1 MVAYT
6 RSCWRRCKKG
16 TCVVNEADLI
26 PLFPLRSV
34 VFPGGRLSLQIFE
47 QRYIDLVSH
56 CMRTDTGFGICLLLK
71 GDEMVQPGSQQ
82 QVSRVGMYCKIVD
95 WDKLP
100 NGLLG
105 ITVEGLRKF
114 TVMESWVGDN
124 KLLMGSV
131 RWEVEDF
138 LGQSILPLSDDHDGL
153 VDLLKDLMAHP
164 LIEELGVSMDF
175 SDQRQLGWRLAELL
189 PIPVH
194 QKQQLLEINDTTERL
209 REIENLVVSMMQHN
223 NS

>member
-1 MVAYT
+1 M
-6 RSCWRRCKKG
+6 
-16 TCVVNEADLI
+16 NQEDLI

-47 QRYIDLVSH
+47 QRYIDLVSR
-56 CMRTDTGFGICLLLK
+56 CMKTDSGFGVCLLLK
-71 GDEMVQPGSQQ
+71 GDELAQPGTQQ

-114 TVMESWVGDN
+114 TVMDSWMSDN

-131 RWEVEDF
+131 RWESEDF
-138 LGQSILPLSDDHDGL
+138 LGQPALPMSPDQDGL
-153 VDLLKDLMAHP
+153 VDLLRDLMAHP
-164 LIEELGVSMDF
+164 LIEELGVVMDF
-175 SDQRQLGWRLAELL
+175 ADQRQLGWRLAELL

-194 QKQQLLEINDTTERL
+194 QKQQLLEINDTSERL
-209 REIENLVVSMMQHN
+209 HEIENLVVSVMQHN
-223 NS
+223 SG

>member
-1 MVAYT
+1 MT
-6 RSCWRRCKKG
+6 Q
-16 TCVVNEADLI
+16 EDLI

-56 CMRTDTGFGICLLLK
+56 CMKTDSGFGVCLLLK
-71 GDEMVQPGSQQ
+71 GDELAQPGTQQ

-105 ITVEGLRKF
+105 ITVEGARKF
-114 TVMESWVGDN
+114 TVMNSWMSDN

-131 RWEVEDF
+131 RWEQEDF
-138 LGQSILPLSDDHDGL
+138 LGQPVLPMSAEQDGL
-153 VDLLKDLMAHP
+153 VDLLRDLMAHP
-164 LIEELGVSMDF
+164 LIEELGVVMDF
-175 SDQRQLGWRLAELL
+175 ADQRQLGWRLAELL

-209 REIENLVVSMMQHN
+209 REIENLVVSVMQHN

>member
-1 MVAYT
+1 M
-6 RSCWRRCKKG
+6 RLKKG
-16 TCVVNEADLI
+16 ISNVEEADLI

-56 CMRTDTGFGICLLLK
+56 CMKKDTGFGVCLLLK
-71 GDEMVQPGSQQ
+71 GEELVQPGSQQ
-82 QVSRVGMYCKIVD
+82 QVSRVGMYCKIID

-105 ITVEGLRKF
+105 ITVEGIRKF
-114 TVMESWVGDN
+114 NVMESWVADT

-131 RWEVEDF
+131 RWEGEDF
-138 LGQSILPLSDDHDGL
+138 MGQAALPLSEEHDGL
-153 VDLLKDLMAHP
+153 VDLLRDLMAHP
-164 LIEELGVSMDF
+164 LIEELGVTMDF
-175 SDQRQLGWRLAELL
+175 TDQRQLGWRLAELL

-194 QKQQLLEINDTTERL
+194 QRQQLLEINDTSERL
-209 REIENLVVSMMQHN
+209 REIENLVVSVMQHN

>member
-1 MVAYT
+1 M
-6 RSCWRRCKKG
+6 
-16 TCVVNEADLI
+16 NQEDLI

-47 QRYIDLVSH
+47 QRYIDLVSR
-56 CMRTDTGFGICLLLK
+56 CMKTDSGFGVCLLLK
-71 GDEMVQPGSQQ
+71 GDELAQPGTQQ

-114 TVMESWVGDN
+114 TVMDSWMSDN
-124 KLLMGSV
+124 KLLMGAV
-131 RWEVEDF
+131 RWEPEDF
-138 LGQSILPLSDDHDGL
+138 LGQPALPISPDQDGL
-153 VDLLKDLMAHP
+153 VDLLRDLMAHP
-164 LIEELGVSMDF
+164 LIEELGVVMDF
-175 SDQRQLGWRLAELL
+175 ADQRQLGWRLAELL

-194 QKQQLLEINDTTERL
+194 QKQQLLEIDNTSERL
-209 REIENLVVSMMQHN
+209 RQIENLVVSVMQHN
-223 NS
+223 SD

>member
-1 MVAYT
+1 M
-6 RSCWRRCKKG
+6 
-16 TCVVNEADLI
+16 NQEDLI

-47 QRYIDLVSH
+47 QRYIDLVSR
-56 CMRTDTGFGICLLLK
+56 CMKTDSGFGVCLLLK
-71 GDEMVQPGSQQ
+71 GDELAQPGTQQ

-114 TVMESWVGDN
+114 TVMDSWMSDN

-131 RWEVEDF
+131 RWGPEDF
-138 LGQSILPLSDDHDGL
+138 LGQPALPMSPDQDGL
-153 VDLLKDLMAHP
+153 VDLLRDLMAHP
-164 LIEELGVSMDF
+164 LIEELGVVMDF
-175 SDQRQLGWRLAELL
+175 ADQRQLGWRLAELL

-194 QKQQLLEINDTTERL
+194 QKQQLLEINNSSERL
-209 REIENLVVSMMQHN
+209 NEIENLVVAVMQHN
-223 NS
+223 SD

>member
-1 MVAYT
+1 M
-6 RSCWRRCKKG
+6 
-16 TCVVNEADLI
+16 NEADLI

-56 CMRTDTGFGICLLLK
+56 CMRTDTGFGISLLLK
-71 GDEMVQPGSQQ
+71 GEELVQPGSQQ

-114 TVMESWVGDN
+114 TVMDSWVGDN

-138 LGQSILPLSDDHDGL
+138 LGQSALPMTDDLDGL

-164 LIEELGVSMDF
+164 LIEALGVSMDF

-209 REIENLVVSMMQHN
+209 REIENLVVSVMQHN

>member
-1 MVAYT
+1 M
-6 RSCWRRCKKG
+6 
-16 TCVVNEADLI
+16 NQEDLI

-47 QRYIDLVSH
+47 QRYIDLVSR
-56 CMRTDTGFGICLLLK
+56 CMKTDSGFGVCLLLK
-71 GDEMVQPGSQQ
+71 GDELAQPGTQQ

-114 TVMESWVGDN
+114 TVMDSWMSDN

-131 RWEVEDF
+131 RWAPEDF
-138 LGQSILPLSDDHDGL
+138 LGQPAMPMSPDQDGL
-153 VDLLKDLMAHP
+153 VDLLRDLMAHP
-164 LIEELGVSMDF
+164 LIEELGVVMDF
-175 SDQRQLGWRLAELL
+175 ADQRQLGWRLAELL

-194 QKQQLLEINDTTERL
+194 QKQQLLEINDTSERL
-209 REIENLVVSMMQHN
+209 HEIENLVVSVMQHN
-223 NS
+223 SG

>member
-1 MVAYT
+1 MT
-6 RSCWRRCKKG
+6 Q
-16 TCVVNEADLI
+16 EDLI

-56 CMRTDTGFGICLLLK
+56 CMKTDSGFGVCLLLK
-71 GDEMVQPGSQQ
+71 GDELAQPGTQQ

-105 ITVEGLRKF
+105 ITVEGARKF
-114 TVMESWVGDN
+114 TVRNSWMSDN

-131 RWEVEDF
+131 RWEQEDF
-138 LGQSILPLSDDHDGL
+138 LGQPVLPMSAEQDGL
-153 VDLLKDLMAHP
+153 VDLLRDLMAHP
-164 LIEELGVSMDF
+164 LIEELGVVMDF
-175 SDQRQLGWRLAELL
+175 ADQRQLGWRLAELL

-209 REIENLVVSMMQHN
+209 REIENLVVSVMQHN